1 MFITW
6 LILDRPCQV
15 EVLSHYGSEFFCPIS
30 LFRIYGLSEFEVI
43 DTIEDPNE
51 DNDEAE
57 DTEILEEQDKKKTK
71 GEDIIVFLTTLS
83 KNISYGLEC

>member
-1 MFITW
+1 M
-6 LILDRPCQV
+6 Q
-15 EVLSHYGSEFFCPIS
+15 SHYGSEFFCPIS

-51 DNDEAE
+51 DHEEAE

-71 GEDIIVFLTTLS
+71 GEDVVFLTTWR
-83 KNISYGLEC
+83 KNFYSSLEC

>member
-1 MFITW
+1 M
-6 LILDRPCQV
+6 
-15 EVLSHYGSEFFCPIS
+15 LSHYGSEFFCPIS

-71 GEDIIVFLTTLS
+71 GEDIFVFLTTLS
-83 KNISYGLEC
+83 KNISYGLEY